1 MNTKDLQTIKNA
13 DFTDDTHADKI
24 CNEMRDI
31 VGRKTDDFTKP
42 DNLSD
47 TKIDMTDTIKQYGY
61 DVELYKQKFG
71 SVQRSELQAAEHLLQ
86 MAKDKGGTPSTPST
100 PEPSEDANK
109 AKRLKLAKAKIM
121 IEKEKRLRL
130 ELEEKEK

>member
-86 MAKDKGGTPSTPST
+86 LAKGKGGTPKTTDNSDSDDD
-100 PEPSEDANK
+100 ELVLIAEAEAEAVN
-109 AKRLKLAKAKIM
+109 LLLA
-121 IEKEKRLRL
+121 L
-130 ELEEKEK
+130 ELEL

>member
-86 MAKDKGGTPSTPST
+86 MAKDKGGKPSTEKTSST
-100 PEPSEDANK
+100 DDERVRIAEAEAEAVD
-109 AKRLKLAKAKIM
+109 LLLM
-121 IEKEKRLRL
+121 L
-130 ELEEKEK
+130 ELEL

>member
-86 MAKDKGGTPSTPST
+86 MAKDKGGAPSTPTT
-100 PEPSEDANK
+100 PEPSTDADK
-109 AKRLKLAKAKIM
+109 EKRKRKLRLKLKLALA
-121 IEKEKRLRL
+121 LQV
-130 ELEEKEK
+130 

>member
-47 TKIDMTDTIKQYGY
+47 TKIDMTDTIKPNTYCRWQKTKAAHP
-61 DVELYKQKFG
+61 LHRQHPNQAKMQTKQN
-71 SVQRSELQAAEHLLQ
+71 V
-86 MAKDKGGTPSTPST
+86 
-100 PEPSEDANK
+100 
-109 AKRLKLAKAKIM
+109 
-121 IEKEKRLRL
+121 
-130 ELEEKEK
+130 

>member
-13 DFTDDTHADKI
+13 DFADDTHADKI

-86 MAKDKGGTPSTPST
+86 MAKDKGGKPST
-100 PEPSEDANK
+100 PEKTSTTDDERVRIAEAEAEAVD
-109 AKRLKLAKAKIM
+109 LLLM
-121 IEKEKRLRL
+121 L
-130 ELEEKEK
+130 ELEL

>member
-13 DFTDDTHADKI
+13 DFSDDTHADKI

-86 MAKDKGGTPSTPST
+86 LAKDKGGAPSTPTT
-100 PEPSEDANK
+100 PEPSTDADK
-109 AKRLKLAKAKIM
+109 EKRKRKLRLKLKLALA
-121 IEKEKRLRL
+121 LQV
-130 ELEEKEK
+130 